1 MTVTDEHLLC
11 HHCSY
16 HLYLHRSTFW
26 GWYQLIAKGQSYTR
40 SVSIWLTK
48 SESKLFY
55 WLRLL
60 VAVSRH
66 NTYPFV
72 NFSDL
77 ISYGEVGNM
86 YSLVTL

>member
-1 MTVTDEHLLC
+1 MRKI
-11 HHCSY
+11 
-16 HLYLHRSTFW
+16 HRSTFS
-26 GWYQLIAKGQSYTR
+26 GWYQLIVKGQSYTR
-40 SVSIWLTK
+40 SVSIWLTQSK
-48 SESKLFY
+48 SKLFY

-77 ISYGEVGNM
+77 ISYGEVENM

>member
-1 MTVTDEHLLC
+1 MKVTDEHLLC

-16 HLYLHRSTFW
+16 HLYLHRSTFL
-26 GWYQLIAKGQSYTR
+26 GWCQLIVKGQSYTR

-60 VAVSRH
+60 VAASCH

-77 ISYGEVGNM
+77 ISYREVKNM
-86 YSLVTL
+86 YPLVTL